1 VPTRAVVFDLYDTLI
16 RVDPDA
22 RTAHQAAL
30 AARLGA
36 DPGAFSRAWAATS
49 LASNR
54 GELTTVERVH
64 EVQALLGV
72 ADAGTAGTASTG
84 TSAVAGTVAA
94 EEHAFLA
101 RETRV
106 APGATDLLD
115 ALRAAGFRTG
125 ILSNCSA
132 SVEATLAASG
142 LRDHVDAVLLSCDLG
157 LVKPERGIFEAAL
170 AALQVA
176 ADELVYIADGQS
188 GELEAADALGARTI
202 RVTWSVADGTQPD
215 ASATLTGMADVGE
228 ALGVGVAAGR
238 G

>member
-36 DPGAFSRAWAATS
+36 DPVAFARAWAATS

-64 EVQALLGV
+64 EVQALLGI
-72 ADAGTAGTASTG
+72 ADAETG
-84 TSAVAGTVAA
+84 AADGVAEAVAA

-115 ALRAAGFRTG
+115 ALRASGIRTG
-125 ILSNCSA
+125 ILSNCSP

-142 LRDHVDAVLLSCDLG
+142 LRPRADAVLLSCDLG
-157 LVKPERGIFEAAL
+157 LVKPERAIFEAAL
-170 AALQVA
+170 AALEVA
-176 ADELVYIADGQS
+176 ADELVYVADGQS

-215 ASATLTGMADVGE
+215 ASATLTGMTDVGE

-238 G
+238 R